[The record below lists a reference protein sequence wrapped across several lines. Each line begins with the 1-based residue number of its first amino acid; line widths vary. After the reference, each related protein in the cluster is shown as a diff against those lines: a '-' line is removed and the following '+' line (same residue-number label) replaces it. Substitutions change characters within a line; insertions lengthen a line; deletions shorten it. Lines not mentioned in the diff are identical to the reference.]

1 VIGWLQTG
9 QLHKGAFIAYAA
21 FLQMKS
27 TEAMP
32 INLSK
37 HALPVA
43 LAMLFAGPLA
53 AAPVGGE
60 SVAFSSPGGLTE
72 QCIRIQ
78 PLPGADFSKHDR
90 ETEADYC
97 ALDLYRLALCP
108 KLWSTSPGT
117 ILYEIDPADWNDDPA
132 GFEQAHC
139 AGGHHARGEALGKPA
154 TFKMSVNGRETSAT
168 YAPSSWVYYHFS
180 RYLDTGVHVPVAVYR
195 SMEAAQHNRR
205 VTRRGVELT
214 QGHRNLRMLAAGW
227 RFVDELER
235 GEGSAGAR
243 QAALTDE
250 DRQVFGVLLD
260 NKGDRYGPEIN
271 GTRESGWGSG
281 QNHDFQLTAPFIA
294 LRTPGTLEE
303 AVRVGVRQ
311 ARSNPRMAKAL
322 PADVSTA
329 QVVFWMRD
337 VLEIVLLDY
346 ILGQQDRIGNI
357 DYDWRWYW
365 VENGRLESKS
375 AHGHEAPEQIRAFEP
390 VRLKRSAINDN
401 DAGVRSGYANFA
413 RKTGMLDALRHFHP
427 GLYQR
432 LGRLAADLSAGGPAY
447 AWLTGPAGLGAREA
461 DAIAQR
467 AAEAFEKLSAD
478 CRAGQLALDLDPA
491 AFLGAEPD
499 PSPRN
504 CEIARP

>member
-1 VIGWLQTG
+1 
-9 QLHKGAFIAYAA
+9 
-21 FLQMKS
+21 
-27 TEAMP
+27 MP
-32 INLSK
+32 INRTK
-37 HALPVA
+37 HALITA
-43 LAMLFAGPLA
+43 LPLLFAGSVH
-53 AAPVGGE
+53 AAPVEGE
-60 SVAFSSPGGLTE
+60 AVASTSPGGLAE

-90 ETEADYC
+90 KTEKEYC
-97 ALDLYRLALCP
+97 ELDLYRLALCP

-117 ILYEIDPADWNDDPA
+117 ILYEIDPADWGGDPA
-132 GFEQAHC
+132 GFERAHC
-139 AGGHHARGEALGKPA
+139 AGGHHARDEALDKPA

-180 RYLDTGVHVPVAVYR
+180 RYLDTNVHVPVAVYR
-195 SMEAAQHNRR
+195 SMEAAQHRQR
-205 VTRRGVELT
+205 VTSRGVELT

-250 DRQVFGVLLD
+250 GRQVFGVLLD

-294 LRTPGTLEE
+294 LRTAGTVEE
-303 AVRVGVRQ
+303 AASEGVHQ
-311 ARSNPRMAKAL
+311 ARTNPRMAKAL
-322 PADVSTA
+322 PADISTT

-357 DYDWRWYW
+357 DYSWRWFW
-365 VENGRLESKS
+365 VEDGKLESKR
-375 AHGHEAPEQIRAFEP
+375 AHGHEPPDAIRAFSP
-390 VRLKRSAINDN
+390 VRLQRSAINDN
-401 DAGVRSGYANFA
+401 DAGVRRGYANFA
-413 RKTGMLDALRHFHP
+413 RKTGMLDGLRHMHP

-432 LGRLAADLSAGGPAY
+432 LGRLAAELADGGPAH
-447 AWLTGPAGLGAREA
+447 AWLTGPAGLGSREA

-467 AAEAFEKLSAD
+467 AAEAFEKLSGD
-478 CRAGQLALDLDPA
+478 CRAGRLVLDLDPA
-491 AFLGAEPD
+491 SLLGAEPD
-499 PSPRN
+499 PSPRD
-504 CEIARP
+504 CGITP

>member
-1 VIGWLQTG
+1 MLIS
-9 QLHKGAFIAYAA
+9 FRAA
-21 FLQMKS
+21 AEYQEMTNTLNK
-27 TEAMP
+27 
-32 INLSK
+32 L
-37 HALPVA
+37 A
-43 LAMLFAGPLA
+43 LAIALSTLFAGPVA
-53 AAPVGGE
+53 AAPVEGE
-60 SVAFSSPGGLTE
+60 TVAFSSPGGLTE
-72 QCIRIQ
+72 QCIRIE

-90 ETEADYC
+90 KTEAEYC

-117 ILYEIDPADWNDDPA
+117 ILYEIDLANGSGSPA
-132 GFEQAHC
+132 GFEQAQC
-139 AGGHHARGEALGKPA
+139 GNGHHARNAALGKPA
-154 TFKMSVNGRETSAT
+154 TFKMSVNGRDTSAT

-180 RYLDTGVHVPVAVYR
+180 RYLDTNVHVPVAVYR

-205 VTRRGVELT
+205 VTSRGVELT

-235 GEGSAGAR
+235 GEGSSGAK

-250 DRQVFGVLLD
+250 GRQVYGVMLD

-294 LRTPGTLEE
+294 LRTAGTIEE
-303 AVRVGVRQ
+303 AVREGVHR

-322 PADVSTA
+322 PADVSSA

-357 DYDWRWYW
+357 DYSWRWFW
-365 VENGRLESKS
+365 VEDGKLESKA
-375 AHGHEAPEQIRAFEP
+375 AHGQEAPEEIRAFGP
-390 VRLKRSAINDN
+390 TRLKRSAINDN
-401 DAGVRSGYANFA
+401 DAGVRRGYANFA
-413 RKTGMLDALRHFHP
+413 LKTGMLDGLRHFHP

-432 LGRLAADLSAGGPAY
+432 LGRLAADLADGGPAY
-447 AWLTGPAGLGAREA
+447 AWLTGPAGLGSREA

-467 AAEAFEKLSAD
+467 TVEAFEKLSAD
-478 CRAGQLALDLDPA
+478 CRAGRLALDLDPA
-491 AFLGAEPD
+491 AFIGADPD
-499 PSPRN
+499 PSPRT
-504 CEIARP
+504 CEITPP